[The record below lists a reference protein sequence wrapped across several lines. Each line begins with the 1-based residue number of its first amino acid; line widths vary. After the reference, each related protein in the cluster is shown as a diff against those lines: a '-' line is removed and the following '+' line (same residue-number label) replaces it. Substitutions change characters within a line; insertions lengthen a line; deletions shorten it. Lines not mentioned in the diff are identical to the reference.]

1 MTEMAL
7 LRAPGEFAAGAAQR
21 PPADWI
27 TYNDSYTSSI
37 LNDPQLDPEAYK
49 ISSPITYAENLRD
62 PLLINHGL
70 IDDNV
75 MAGDSIRLYE
85 RFVELHKK
93 NFWISLY
100 PLERH
105 EFEHADSWYDEY
117 RRIDELF
124 ETWVKPGTSH

>member
-1 MTEMAL
+1 
-7 LRAPGEFAAGAAQR
+7 
-21 PPADWI
+21 
-27 TYNDSYTSSI
+27 
-37 LNDPQLDPEAYK
+37 
-49 ISSPITYAENLRD
+49 
-62 PLLINHGL
+62 
-70 IDDNV
+70 
-75 MAGDSIRLYE
+75 LYE

-124 ETWVKPGTSH
+124 ETWVKPTHP